1 MAISIAALSI
11 AATSA
16 QAVSSPVKD
25 LGVLTFGVAKN
36 FNGGAAGNSV
46 TFGDIFSFELGT
58 LAGSTK
64 YGVID
69 FPLPFAGLSTS
80 LSYAALYGNPDA
92 SAGFNGDEGLP
103 LAKQFSD
110 LNNEIQ
116 FSYSPT
122 AAGKYFLIVS
132 GVTTGTNGGAYS
144 GSILATAPIPEPES
158 YAMLLA
164 GLGVMGAIA
173 VRRNKRKQD

>member
-16 QAVSSPVKD
+16 QAVAPVKD
-25 LGVLTFGVAKN
+25 LGPLTFGVAKN

-46 TFGDIFSFELGT
+46 TFGDIFSFELSA
-58 LAGSTK
+58 LAGSTS

-69 FPLPFAGLSTS
+69 FPLPFVGLSTS
-80 LSYAALYGNPDA
+80 LSYAALYGNPDG

-103 LAKQFSD
+103 LAKEFSD
-110 LNNEIQ
+110 LSNEIH
-116 FSYSPT
+116 FSYAPT

-144 GSILATAPIPEPES
+144 GSILATAPVPEPES